1 MNPYDPP
8 APTPPAIYPSTERFY
23 FDGQVTETD
32 IERALWQ
39 RSILLRSLF
48 ALLVG
53 CSGLVAVGVL
63 LNWEFSRPANRQAFS
78 TNLSLILICIA
89 SLVLVS
95 SCFLGLTR
103 GKRIARRLP
112 FMLGPCRGWISI
124 ENFHAE
130 RPHSVVDWNL
140 KALYS
145 ANINGQC
152 LVLNFHPHQL
162 LMSVIPL
169 NAFEHAQSVHALVT
183 TIQQNLEARTPQ
195 MIDPKLS
202 QEVEMP
208 DGELIPGDGIPFR
221 GWVMTEDIA
230 RTPLS
235 RPLRTSTLITLG
247 LGVGL
252 PALAIGF
259 GWQYLSW
266 LTLLSL
272 LVTLRLWKAYRR
284 SVLPLQRPGTSIW
297 FAVGNLNA
305 DRLRTISFRQQGS
318 FEWAF
323 FQSATISEGVI
334 ALEYHGSA
342 KVFGLLARRQFASDA
357 DWKKAISI
365 ISERVPVK
373 GNRKRL

>member
-8 APTPPAIYPSTERFY
+8 APTPPANFPSTERFY
-23 FDGQVTETD
+23 FEGQVTETD
-32 IERALWQ
+32 IEKALW
-39 RSILLRSLF
+39 RNSILLRSLF

-53 CSGLVAVGVL
+53 CGGLAAVGFL
-63 LNWEFSRPANRQAFS
+63 LYREISRPVNRQAFS
-78 TNLSLILICIA
+78 THLSLILICIA
-89 SLVLVS
+89 SLVLIG

-103 GKRIARRLP
+103 GRRMARRLP
-112 FMLGPCRGWISI
+112 FMLGPCRGWIST

-169 NAFEHAQSVHALVT
+169 NAFDYGQSVCTLVT

-202 QEVEMP
+202 QEVELP
-208 DGELIPGDGIPFR
+208 DGELVPADAIPFR

-235 RPLRTSTLITLG
+235 RPLRTSTLVTLG
-247 LGVGL
+247 LGIGL
-252 PALAIGF
+252 PLLAIGF

-272 LVTLRLWKAYRR
+272 LVTVRLWKAYRR

-305 DRLRTISFRQQGS
+305 ERLRTVSFRQQGS
-318 FEWAF
+318 FAWAY
-323 FQSATISEGVI
+323 FQSATIREGVI

-342 KVFGLLARRQFASDA
+342 KVFGLLARRQFASDS
-357 DWKKAISI
+357 DWEKAISI

-373 GNRKRL
+373 GNKKRL